1 MSLKLVAENVLLKP
15 SLGPATNFLW
25 DSGKGQ
31 LIIWREGWREGG
43 REGDGLTDSW
53 HPLLLMSTESKVPL
67 LSNPALLPVHRK
79 KSMIKEES
87 IFAAT
92 LSWSL

>member
-1 MSLKLVAENVLLKP
+1 MSLKLVAEKVLLKP

-25 DSGKGQ
+25 DPGKGQ
-31 LIIWREGWREGG
+31 LILWWEGRREGG

-53 HPLLLMSTESKVPL
+53 HSLLLMSTESKVPL
-67 LSNPALLPVHRK
+67 LSKPALLPVHGK
-79 KSMIKEES
+79 KSGIKEEF

-92 LSWSL
+92 LSWSW